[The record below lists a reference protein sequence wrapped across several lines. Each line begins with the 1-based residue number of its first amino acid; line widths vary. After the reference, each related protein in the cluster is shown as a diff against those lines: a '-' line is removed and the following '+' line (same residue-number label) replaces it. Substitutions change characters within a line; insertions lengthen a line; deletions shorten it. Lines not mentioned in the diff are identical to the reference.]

1 MSDNASAARHARLP
15 DASHGTDFLRG
26 WLVRELQINVQTLRQ
41 MLAMDH
47 AGSAVR
53 LHATETVDLIT
64 VTERVIDEMMTAP
77 HRDALIELD
86 DHISKIN
93 DTYNQ
98 KLFESFQG
106 PAP

>member
-1 MSDNASAARHARLP
+1 MSDNASVSRRGRLP
-15 DASHGTDFLRG
+15 DASLGVDFLRG

-41 MLAMDH
+41 MLMMEH
-47 AGSAVR
+47 AGSTIRQHAV
-53 LHATETVDLIT
+53 ETVDLIT

-86 DHISKIN
+86 DHINQIN

-98 KLFESFQG
+98 KVFELLQVPKS
-106 PAP
+106 